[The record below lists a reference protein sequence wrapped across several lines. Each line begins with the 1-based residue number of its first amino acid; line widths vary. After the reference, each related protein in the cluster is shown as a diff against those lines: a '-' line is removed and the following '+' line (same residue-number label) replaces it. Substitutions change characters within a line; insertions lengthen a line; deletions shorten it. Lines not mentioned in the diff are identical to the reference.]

1 MFAHTLKNEAPGG
14 RTYIPN
20 LFKIKQ
26 NRSKMPPWI
35 PLGVPWAPTL
45 LPEPS
50 RSRPGEALGRP
61 GVPQK
66 VVVGG
71 QGASWGEKLMDFTL
85 LGEGP
90 GGALGGHFRSFFAV
104 GPAGTEKVR
113 KMKTVCIFGCVYF
126 QSVLSLFCSPYR
138 RRPRKRTLKKQVFVW
153 KVFKISLV
161 GHFLAQRKKSRS
173 QVNFE
178 VKF

>member
-1 MFAHTLKNEAPGG
+1 MFPHTLKNEAPGG
-14 RTYIPN
+14 RKYMPN

-26 NRSKMPPWI
+26 NGSKMAPWR

-71 QGASWGEKLMDFTL
+71 QGASWGEKLIDFTL
-85 LGEGP
+85 LGAPWEGP
-90 GGALGGHFRSFFAV
+90 GGALGGHFHSFFAG

-113 KMKTVCIFGCVYF
+113 K
-126 QSVLSLFCSPYR
+126 
-138 RRPRKRTLKKQVFVW
+138 
-153 KVFKISLV
+153 
-161 GHFLAQRKKSRS
+161 
-173 QVNFE
+173 
-178 VKF
+178 

>member
-1 MFAHTLKNEAPGG
+1 MFPHTLKNEAPGG
-14 RTYIPN
+14 RKYMPN

-26 NRSKMPPWI
+26 NGSKMAPWR

-71 QGASWGEKLMDFTL
+71 QGASWGEKLIDFTL
-85 LGEGP
+85 LGAPWEGP

-113 KMKTVCIFGCVYF
+113 KLYIVCIFWGVYF
-126 QSVLSLFCSPYR
+126 SSVFSPSCSPYR
-138 RRPRKRTLKKQVFVW
+138 RRRRKR
-153 KVFKISLV
+153 
-161 GHFLAQRKKSRS
+161 AP
-173 QVNFE
+173 
-178 VKF
+178 

>member
-1 MFAHTLKNEAPGG
+1 MATW
-14 RTYIPN
+14 R
-20 LFKIKQ
+20 
-26 NRSKMPPWI
+26 

-71 QGASWGEKLMDFTL
+71 QGASWGEKLIDFTL
-85 LGEGP
+85 LGAPWEGP

-113 KMKTVCIFGCVYF
+113 KMKTVCIFWGGVFLKCFVSF
-126 QSVLSLFCSPYR
+126 LFALPAA
-138 RRPRKRTLKKQVFVW
+138 PAEARTLKNRFSCGKYSKFRLSAI
-153 KVFKISLV
+153 F
-161 GHFLAQRKKSRS
+161 SRS
-173 QVNFE
+173 GKRAE
-178 VKF
+178 VKRILLKT